1 MAPCKKVL
9 MLCGDY
15 MEDYEAAVPFYALAA
30 FGVAVDCVAPGK
42 KPPGDACLTAVHEFL
57 GHDLYT
63 ELPGHRFAVT
73 ADFAAAAAADAS
85 RYDALVV
92 PGGGSSSGSA
102 WTRSPCRSSRHSP
115 GRETATRRRPV
126 VVTCHSQ
133 LLLAAAGAMRG
144 VRCTAFFSM
153 RRVVELAGGTWVEPD
168 PLGLCVADGNVL
180 SAIGWPAHGEIIREL
195 LRAMGARVAGGR
207 GQAVLFLCAVPLA
220 LSRRVNA
227 SPAARLTRPLSTQDY
242 VDDYEANVP
251 FRALA
256 GVGCRVEA
264 ACPTKRKGEACVT
277 AIYDATPAAASD
289 ERRGHNFAVT
299 ADWGDVDADR
309 YACVVVP
316 GGRAPELLATRGEA
330 VALVREFAGREGGRQ
345 HRPGPPPPRRGGAPR
360 RQELR
365 ERRRDE
371 GGRRPRRRGERPAR
385 WRGRRRELVTAA
397 SWPDLAEF
405 IAHIISLLGITVSF

>member
-30 FGVAVDCVAPGK
+30 FGVAVNCVAPGK

-73 ADFAAAAAADAS
+73 ADFAAAAAS

-92 PGGGSSSGSA
+92 PGGRFVERLSVDPLAVSLVAAFAG
-102 WTRSPCRSSRHSP
+102 
-115 GRETATRRRPV
+115 ETATRRRPV

-144 VRCTAFFSM
+144 VRCTAFFSV
-153 RRVVELAGGTWVEPD
+153 RRVVELAGGRWVEPD
-168 PLGLCVADGNVL
+168 PLGLCVADGSVL

-207 GQAVLFLCAVPLA
+207 GQAVLFLCA
-220 LSRRVNA
+220 
-227 SPAARLTRPLSTQDY
+227 DY

-251 FRALA
+251 FGALA

-299 ADWGDVDADR
+299 TDWGDVDADR

-330 VALVREFAGREGGRQ
+330 VALVREFAGKGKVVASIDQGHLLLAAAGLLDGRSCASGVAT
-345 HRPGPPPPRRGGAPR
+345 RVVAGLAGAASVRYGGAVA
-360 RQELR
+360 
-365 ERRRDE
+365 D
-371 GGRRPRRRGERPAR
+371 GK
-385 WRGRRRELVTAA
+385 LVTAA